1 MEHLTVATKQEI
13 IARQKKTYARATRKG
28 KSMILDSL
36 VLTTQLSRDHIIRVL
51 NGNYAYRSKPVVSGR
66 GRKPTYT
73 MEHKKLLLYVWE
85 LLNYPCS
92 KRLKGALADVL
103 ENLIRFGH
111 IAPKPDLLA
120 AMKQIS
126 PSTIDRL
133 LAHNRKQ
140 LNPFGHST
148 TKPGS
153 MLKSQI
159 PVRRGSD
166 WDDAMIGFVEIDLVA
181 HCGSN
186 TRGEYVNTLD
196 VTDVC
201 SGWTECRAVRNKA
214 RVHTIRAMES
224 IEQSL
229 PFPLLGIDSDNG
241 GEFINDHF
249 FHWTKDRNLV
259 FTRSRPNQKNDSC
272 YVEQKNWS
280 VVRQAVGYTRFEGQK
295 AVDLLN
301 EFYHLLRLVNN
312 FFTPSQ
318 KLLERKR
325 IGAQVLKKHDAAL
338 TPYRRLLLNPDLDSV
353 AKKALVQ
360 EFESIDLLVV
370 RKTMDEIL
378 AKIQKLGLGY

>member
-1 MEHLTVATKQEI
+1 MEHLTMATKQEI
-13 IARQKKTYARATRKG
+13 ITRQMKAYARATRKG
-28 KSMILDSL
+28 KSVILDSL
-36 VLTTQLSRDHIIRVL
+36 ELTTKLSRDHITRIL
-51 NGNYAYRSKPVVSGR
+51 NGNYSYQSKPIVAGR
-66 GRKPTYT
+66 GRKPIYT

-92 KRLKGALADVL
+92 KRLKAALPDVL

-111 IAPKPDLLA
+111 IDPESNLLA
-120 AMKQIS
+120 TIQTIS

-133 LAHNRKQ
+133 LSHDRKR
-140 LNPFGHST
+140 LNPFGHAT

-153 MLKSQI
+153 MLKKQI
-159 PVRRGSD
+159 PVRRGND
-166 WDDAMIGFVEIDLVA
+166 WDDAIVGFVEIDLVA
-181 HCGSN
+181 HCGST

-201 SGWTECRAVRNKA
+201 SGWTECRAVLNKA

-224 IEQSL
+224 IEQTL

-241 GEFINDHF
+241 SEFINDHF
-249 FHWTKDRNLV
+249 YHWTKERDLV
-259 FTRSRPNQKNDSC
+259 FTRSRPNRKNDAC

-280 VVRQAVGYTRFEGQK
+280 IVRHAVGYTRFEGQET
-295 AVDLLN
+295 VDLLN
-301 EFYHLLRLVNN
+301 QFYQLLRLINN

-338 TPYRRLLLNPDLDSV
+338 TPYRRLLLNPELD
-353 AKKALVQ
+353 AATKQRLTQ
-360 EFESIDLLVV
+360 EFASIDLLDV
-370 RKTMDEIL
+370 RTSMDELL
-378 AKIQKLGLGY
+378 AKIQQLGLGY